1 MSVIR
6 VLRKGGYQLR
16 YIAVILTVLV
26 FILLPAGCGTIVS
39 HTDEST
45 ASSATTDVTIQ
56 PAESP
61 ANEAVLTT
69 PTLPASS
76 SPTVSANGE
85 VVSIDSTTG
94 KFIGLEYGDY
104 VHLGVLTADGE
115 EVWFWVGSQCP
126 TDPENLLPGQS
137 IEITWKNRNVYIDE
151 AGEEMN
157 MALVTGI
164 TVLSE

>member
-1 MSVIR
+1 M
-6 VLRKGGYQLR
+6 R

-26 FILLPAGCGTIVS
+26 FILLPAGCGAIVS

-45 ASSATTDVTIQ
+45 ALSAITDITIQ
-56 PAESP
+56 TAEPPAD
-61 ANEAVLTT
+61 EAVLTT

-76 SPTVSANGE
+76 SPTVSGNGE
-85 VVSIDSTTG
+85 VISIGSTTG

-126 TDPENLLPGQS
+126 TDPETLLPGQP
-137 IEITWKNRNVYIDE
+137 IEITWENRFVYIDE
-151 AGEEMN
+151 TGEGMS
-157 MALVTGI
+157 MDLVTSI